1 MEFKMKNLVKGQ
13 RYKEAANLKKKI
25 NKLLEESNEEYMRKI
40 NFQYRILQENF
51 MKKINNDKLVL
62 EQRLKSE
69 REDLLTRRE
78 EDMEMLLQ
86 KFKIYREKQEQ
97 QHKQELIQ
105 KSKELKNFNPCS
117 NYDYF

>member
-1 MEFKMKNLVKGQ
+1 MVEEEKKIKNKLQKEFKNKEILNMEFKMKNLVKGQ

-25 NKLLEESNEEYMRKI
+25 LKMQEDSNEQYMRKI
-40 NFQYRILQENF
+40 NLQYRILQENF

-78 EDMEMLLQ
+78 EDMEMLL
-86 KFKIYREKQEQ
+86 
-97 QHKQELIQ
+97 
-105 KSKELKNFNPCS
+105 
-117 NYDYF
+117 